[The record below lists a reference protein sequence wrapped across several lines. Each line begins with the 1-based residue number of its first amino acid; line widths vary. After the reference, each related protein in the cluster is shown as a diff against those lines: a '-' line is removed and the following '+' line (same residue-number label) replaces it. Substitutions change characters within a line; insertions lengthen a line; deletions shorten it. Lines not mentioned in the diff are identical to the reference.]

1 MKNLPLSLGA
11 SLSIVSLILG
21 VGIGYSL
28 TPEYRETMYMQM
40 DMGLD
45 RADALVDLR
54 YLNTM
59 IAHHRSAML
68 LAEQALASQRPEIR
82 DLAAMILRDE
92 PPAIDELYAW
102 KRAWYRD
109 TRRVQDPRVAH
120 LGSWDASFDLRF
132 LNALI
137 AHHEEGILMTQDVR
151 RSSSRQEVITNAD
164 AVETFLRTTG
174 QTLRTWRGEW
184 YPSTR

>member
-1 MKNLPLSLGA
+1 MNTLPLALGT
-11 SLSIVSLILG
+11 SLSIVSMMLG
-21 VGIGYSL
+21 IGIGYSL
-28 TPEYRETMYMQM
+28 TPEYRETMYTQM

-68 LAEQALASQRPEIR
+68 LAEQALASQRPEVR

-92 PPAIDELYAW
+92 PPAIDELYTW
-102 KRAWYRD
+102 KREWYSD
-109 TRRVQDPRVAH
+109 SRRVRDPRVVN
-120 LGSWDASFDLRF
+120 LGEWDESFDLRF

-137 AHHEEGILMTQDVR
+137 AHHEEGIVMTQQIR
-151 RSSSRQEVITNAD
+151 QSSSRQEVIKNAD

-174 QTLRTWRGEW
+174 DTLRAWRSEW
-184 YPSTR
+184 YPSAR